1 MVGIN
6 KEQEFRERLR
16 DEMRKRLRE
25 KIVDAGKE
33 IEFDKKRKD
42 QVALDL
48 SLDFRV
54 LDIKINKTVK
64 DIEALRKDLDLNSL
78 DDAIKNIEPLRK
90 DFGLDPL
97 DLFYIHHV
105 VKDIEALCKDL
116 GIPIVSSV
124 EELNPNSTV
133 IFASNHKDFIEP
145 QELNKILLQK
155 LSNKK
160 TILGAEFS
168 SNLKGLL
175 NDPTR
180 NLIDFYELIV
190 PYKDFKET
198 ILGLLRV
205 FNNIQQTYPING
217 FEIEPFDLRYAEIL
231 FRRPD
236 DKEFDKKRAAKIVEN
251 ILDLLKTYGDNLVV
265 YTGTS
270 HAEDLLTKLKEIIE
284 SGNKEGIKIDNMAVY
299 LTTLDRVICDFID
312 KVTSKKNKF

>member
-1 MVGIN
+1 MAEIN
-6 KEQEFRERLR
+6 KEQEFRKILR
-16 DEMRKRLRE
+16 DEMIKRLRNE
-25 KIVDAGKE
+25 IDTGKE
-33 IEFDKKRKD
+33 IEFEKKPKA
-42 QVALDL
+42 QVAPDLNLDL
-48 SLDFRV
+48 V
-54 LDIKINKTVK
+54 LDIKINKAVK

-78 DDAIKNIEPLRK
+78 DDAIKNIESLRK

-133 IFASNHKDFIEP
+133 IFVSNHKDYTEP

-155 LSNKK
+155 LRNKK

-168 SNLKGLL
+168 SNLKDLL

-180 NLIDFYELIV
+180 NLTDFYELII
-190 PYKDFKET
+190 PYMNFKET

-205 FNNIQQTYPING
+205 FNNIQQTYSIDR
-217 FEIEPFDLRYAEIL
+217 FEIEPVDLRYAEIL

-251 ILDLLKTYGDNLVV
+251 IRDVLKKYGGDNLVV
-265 YTGTS
+265 YTGAS
-270 HAEDLLTKLKEIIE
+270 HAEDLLTKLKESIE

-312 KVTSKKNKF
+312 MVTSRKNKF